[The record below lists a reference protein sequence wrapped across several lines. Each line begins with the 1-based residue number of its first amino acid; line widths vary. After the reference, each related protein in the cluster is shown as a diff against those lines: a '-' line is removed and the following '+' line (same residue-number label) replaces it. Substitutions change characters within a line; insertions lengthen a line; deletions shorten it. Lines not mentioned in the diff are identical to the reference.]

1 MKLKE
6 ADYVISNTIKVV
18 FLEKNRKLWF
28 RFRCKVNASYI
39 MKGKK
44 PSAVFFP
51 LEQYADQL
59 NQKNIGFVSKV
70 VNNKTMEVKKTDQK
84 QQRKL
89 EAPLQ
94 EFMS

>member
-39 MKGKK
+39 MNGKK

-51 LEQYADQL
+51 PE
-59 NQKNIGFVSKV
+59 
-70 VNNKTMEVKKTDQK
+70 
-84 QQRKL
+84 
-89 EAPLQ
+89 
-94 EFMS
+94 

>member
-28 RFRCKVNASYI
+28 HFRCKVNNCNI
-39 MKGKK
+39 MNGKK

-51 LEQYADQL
+51 LE
-59 NQKNIGFVSKV
+59 
-70 VNNKTMEVKKTDQK
+70 
-84 QQRKL
+84 
-89 EAPLQ
+89 
-94 EFMS
+94 